1 MIKKN
6 LLDIFNKVGNFFGA
20 EIQSTSYINKFNKI
34 FEQTFWHLYA
44 AKRFPKLN
52 DGFTCVI
59 FSKDRALQ
67 LYALLESMQMYTSF
81 NYRIII
87 LFKASNV
94 ENKTSYHE
102 LISESK
108 IFSLNIKWVEEIE
121 DFKNNLLSILNQV
134 NTKRIFFLTDD
145 DIFID
150 KFNFA
155 SCKKFACDKFIFSLR
170 HSKNITKS
178 YNEKKII
185 NSPKF
190 LKSLVNNKFLEFKW
204 FEGSGEW
211 SDPWSVNGHIY
222 CLNEIK
228 ILSEILTYSGPNS
241 YEASLKLLNFLM
253 ANKVGVCCV
262 QSKIVNIPINIT
274 QSEWKNRSGNLSV
287 THYLSAWKK
296 GKKLNILG
304 LKGHNPRSTHEIHK
318 LPFINRVV

>member
-1 MIKKN
+1 MIKKI
-6 LLDIFNKVGNFFGA
+6 LLDIFNRVGNFFGA
-20 EIQSTSYINKFNKI
+20 EIQSKSYINKFNKI
-34 FEQTFWHLYA
+34 FEQTFRHLYA

-102 LISESK
+102 LISEAK
-108 IFSLNIKWVEEIE
+108 IFSLNIKWVEQIG
-121 DFKNNLLSILNQV
+121 DFKINLLSILNQV
-134 NTKRIFFLTDD
+134 NTNRIFFLTDD

-150 KFNFA
+150 KFNFD
-155 SCKKFACDKFIFSLR
+155 SCKKFACDKFTFSLR

-253 ANKVGVCCV
+253 ENKIGVCCA

-274 QSEWKNRSGNLSV
+274 QSEWKNRSGNLTV
-287 THYLSAWKK
+287 ADYLSVWQE
-296 GKKLNILG
+296 GKKLNILT
-304 LKGHNPRSTHEIHK
+304 LKGHNPRSTHEVHK
-318 LPFINRVV
+318 LSFINRVV

>member
-1 MIKKN
+1 MIKKI
-6 LLDIFNKVGNFFGA
+6 LLDIFNRVGNFFGA
-20 EIQSTSYINKFNKI
+20 EIQSKSYINKFNKI

-94 ENKTSYHE
+94 ENKKSYHE

-108 IFSLNIKWVEEIE
+108 IFSLNIKWVEEIG

-134 NTKRIFFLTDD
+134 NTNRIFFLTDD
-145 DIFID
+145 DIFIN

-178 YNEKKII
+178 YNEKKLI

-253 ANKVGVCCV
+253 ENKIGVCCA

-287 THYLSAWKK
+287 TNYLLAWKK

-304 LKGHNPRSTHEIHK
+304 LKGHNPSSTHEIHK